1 MELEAVKKRLR
12 AWGKRLGPYRY
23 VLLVLAAGA
32 VLLLWPDGAEETG
45 QPAAAAA
52 QAARAGSLPQFL
64 FLFEGERLR
73 GYCFCIAEREG
84 YSPAL
89 PWWAVHNADELPDEL
104 ARPLLR
110 AGAEVCRACGAAELG
125 NRLREEEAA
134 RA

>member
-1 MELEAVKKRLR
+1 MISIRNSLDMTRAEREEALR
-12 AWGKRLGPYRY
+12 E
-23 VLLVLAAGA
+23 VLALGFCPGGGAGA
-32 VLLLWPDGAEETG
+32 AEL
-45 QPAAAAA
+45 QAAV

-84 YSPAL
+84 YSPVL
-89 PWWAVHNADELPDEL
+89 PWWAVHNADELADEL

-110 AGAEVCRACGAAELG
+110 AGAERSAACGAAELSR
-125 NRLREEEAA
+125 RLRGEEAA

>member
-1 MELEAVKKRLR
+1 MISIRNSLDMTRAEREKALR
-12 AWGKRLGPYRY
+12 E
-23 VLLVLAAGA
+23 VLALGFCPGGRAGA
-32 VLLLWPDGAEETG
+32 AEL
-45 QPAAAAA
+45 QAAV

-64 FLFEGERLR
+64 FRFEGERLR

-89 PWWAVHNADELPDEL
+89 PWWAVHNADELADEL

-110 AGAEVCRACGAAELG
+110 AGAERSAACGAAELSR
-125 NRLREEEAA
+125 RLRGEEAA

>member
-1 MELEAVKKRLR
+1 MISIQNSLDMTRAEREEALR
-12 AWGKRLGPYRY
+12 E
-23 VLLVLAAGA
+23 VLALGFCPGGGAGA
-32 VLLLWPDGAEETG
+32 AEL
-45 QPAAAAA
+45 QAAV

-89 PWWAVHNADELPDEL
+89 PWWAVHNAEELADEL

-110 AGAEVCRACGAAELG
+110 AGAERSAACGAAELSR
-125 NRLREEEAA
+125 RLRGEEAA

>member
-1 MELEAVKKRLR
+1 MISIRNSLDMTRAEREKALR
-12 AWGKRLGPYRY
+12 E
-23 VLLVLAAGA
+23 VLALGFCPGGGAGA
-32 VLLLWPDGAEETG
+32 AEL
-45 QPAAAAA
+45 QAAVQAA
-52 QAARAGSLPQFL
+52 QAGSLPQFL

-89 PWWAVHNADELPDEL
+89 PWWAVHNADELADEL

-110 AGAEVCRACGAAELG
+110 AGAERSAACGAAELSR
-125 NRLREEEAA
+125 RLRGEEAA

>member
-1 MELEAVKKRLR
+1 MISIRNSLDMTRLEREKALR
-12 AWGKRLGPYRY
+12 E
-23 VLLVLAAGA
+23 VLALGFCLGGGAGA
-32 VLLLWPDGAEETG
+32 AEL
-45 QPAAAAA
+45 QAAV

-64 FLFEGERLR
+64 FLFEEERLR

-89 PWWAVHNADELPDEL
+89 PWWAVHNAEELADEL

-110 AGAEVCRACGAAELG
+110 AGAELSAACGAAELSR
-125 NRLREEEAA
+125 RLRGEEAG

>member
-1 MELEAVKKRLR
+1 MISIRNSLDMTRAERNKALR
-12 AWGKRLGPYRY
+12 E
-23 VLLVLAAGA
+23 VLALGFCPGGGAGA
-32 VLLLWPDGAEETG
+32 AEL
-45 QPAAAAA
+45 QAAV

-89 PWWAVHNADELPDEL
+89 PWWAVHNAEELADEL

-110 AGAEVCRACGAAELG
+110 AGAERSAACGAAELSR
-125 NRLREEEAA
+125 RLRGEEAA

>member
-1 MELEAVKKRLR
+1 MISIRNSLDMTRAEREEALR
-12 AWGKRLGPYRY
+12 E
-23 VLLVLAAGA
+23 VLALGFCPGGGAGA
-32 VLLLWPDGAEETG
+32 AEL
-45 QPAAAAA
+45 QAVV
-52 QAARAGSLPQFL
+52 QAAWAGSLPQFL

-89 PWWAVHNADELPDEL
+89 PWWAVHNAEELADEL

-110 AGAEVCRACGAAELG
+110 AGAERSAACGAAELSR
-125 NRLREEEAA
+125 RLRGEEAA

>member
-1 MELEAVKKRLR
+1 MIAIRNSLDMTRAEREEALR
-12 AWGKRLGPYRY
+12 E
-23 VLLVLAAGA
+23 VLALGFCPGGGAGA
-32 VLLLWPDGAEETG
+32 AEL
-45 QPAAAAA
+45 QAAV

-84 YSPAL
+84 YSPVL
-89 PWWAVHNADELPDEL
+89 PWWAVHNAEELADEL

-110 AGAEVCRACGAAELG
+110 AGAERSAACGAAELSR
-125 NRLREEEAA
+125 RLRGEEAA

>member
-1 MELEAVKKRLR
+1 MISIQNSLDMTRAEREEALR
-12 AWGKRLGPYRY
+12 E
-23 VLLVLAAGA
+23 VLALGFCPGGGAGTAELQAA
-32 VLLLWPDGAEETG
+32 V
-45 QPAAAAA
+45 

-89 PWWAVHNADELPDEL
+89 PWWAVHNADELADEL

-110 AGAEVCRACGAAELG
+110 AGAERSAACGAAELSR
-125 NRLREEEAA
+125 RLRGEEAA

>member
-1 MELEAVKKRLR
+1 MISIRNSLDMTRAEREEALR
-12 AWGKRLGPYRY
+12 E
-23 VLLVLAAGA
+23 VLALGFCPGGGAGA
-32 VLLLWPDGAEETG
+32 AEL
-45 QPAAAAA
+45 AAAVQAA
-52 QAARAGSLPQFL
+52 QADSLPQFL

-89 PWWAVHNADELPDEL
+89 PWWAVHNADELADEL

-110 AGAEVCRACGAAELG
+110 AGAERSAACGAAELSR
-125 NRLREEEAA
+125 RLRGEEAA

>member
-1 MELEAVKKRLR
+1 MISIRNSLDMTRAERKKALQE
-12 AWGKRLGPYRY
+12 
-23 VLLVLAAGA
+23 VLALGFCPGGGAGA
-32 VLLLWPDGAEETG
+32 AEL
-45 QPAAAAA
+45 AAAV

-89 PWWAVHNADELPDEL
+89 PWWAVHNADELADEL

-110 AGAEVCRACGAAELG
+110 AGAERSAACGAAELSR
-125 NRLREEEAA
+125 RLRGEEAA

>member
-1 MELEAVKKRLR
+1 MISIRNSLDMTR
-12 AWGKRLGPYRY
+12 AERNKALQE
-23 VLLVLAAGA
+23 VLALGFCPGGGAGA
-32 VLLLWPDGAEETG
+32 AEL
-45 QPAAAAA
+45 QAAV

-89 PWWAVHNADELPDEL
+89 PWWAVHNAEELADEL

-110 AGAEVCRACGAAELG
+110 G
-125 NRLREEEAA
+125 EEAA

>member
-1 MELEAVKKRLR
+1 MISIRNSLDMTR
-12 AWGKRLGPYRY
+12 AERNKALQE
-23 VLLVLAAGA
+23 VLALGFCPGGGAGA
-32 VLLLWPDGAEETG
+32 AEL
-45 QPAAAAA
+45 QAAV

-89 PWWAVHNADELPDEL
+89 PWWAVHNAEELADEL

-110 AGAEVCRACGAAELG
+110 AGAERSAACGAAELSR
-125 NRLREEEAA
+125 RLRGEEAA

>member
-1 MELEAVKKRLR
+1 MISIRNSLDMTRAERKKALR
-12 AWGKRLGPYRY
+12 E
-23 VLLVLAAGA
+23 VLALGFCPGGGAGA
-32 VLLLWPDGAEETG
+32 AEL
-45 QPAAAAA
+45 AAAV

-89 PWWAVHNADELPDEL
+89 PWWAVHTADELADEL

-110 AGAEVCRACGAAELG
+110 AGAERSAACGAAELSR
-125 NRLREEEAA
+125 RLRGEEAA

>member
-1 MELEAVKKRLR
+1 MIAIRNSLDMTRAEREEALR
-12 AWGKRLGPYRY
+12 E
-23 VLLVLAAGA
+23 VLALGFCPGGGAGA
-32 VLLLWPDGAEETG
+32 AEL
-45 QPAAAAA
+45 AAAAR
-52 QAARAGSLPQFL
+52 AARAGSLPQFL

-89 PWWAVHNADELPDEL
+89 PWWAVHNAEELADEL

-110 AGAEVCRACGAAELG
+110 AGAERSAACGAAELSR
-125 NRLREEEAA
+125 RLRGEEAA

>member
-1 MELEAVKKRLR
+1 MISIRNSLDMTR
-12 AWGKRLGPYRY
+12 AERNKALQE
-23 VLLVLAAGA
+23 VLALGFCPGSGAGA
-32 VLLLWPDGAEETG
+32 AEL
-45 QPAAAAA
+45 QAAA

-89 PWWAVHNADELPDEL
+89 PWWAVHNAEELADEL
-104 ARPLLR
+104 ARSLLR
-110 AGAEVCRACGAAELG
+110 AGAERSAACGAAELSR
-125 NRLREEEAA
+125 RLRGEEAA

>member
-1 MELEAVKKRLR
+1 MCISDRTRAEREEALR
-12 AWGKRLGPYRY
+12 E
-23 VLLVLAAGA
+23 VLALGFCPGGGAGA
-32 VLLLWPDGAEETG
+32 AEL
-45 QPAAAAA
+45 QAAV

-89 PWWAVHNADELPDEL
+89 PWWAVHNAEELVDEL

-110 AGAEVCRACGAAELG
+110 AGAERSAACGAAELSR
-125 NRLREEEAA
+125 RLRGEEAA

>member
-1 MELEAVKKRLR
+1 MISIQNSLDMTRAEREEALR
-12 AWGKRLGPYRY
+12 E
-23 VLLVLAAGA
+23 VLALGFCPGGGAGA
-32 VLLLWPDGAEETG
+32 AEL
-45 QPAAAAA
+45 AAAV

-89 PWWAVHNADELPDEL
+89 PWWAVHNAEELADEL

-110 AGAEVCRACGAAELG
+110 AGAERSAACGAAELSR
-125 NRLREEEAA
+125 RLRGEEAA

>member
-1 MELEAVKKRLR
+1 MISIRNSLDMTR
-12 AWGKRLGPYRY
+12 AERNKALQE
-23 VLLVLAAGA
+23 VLALGFCPGGGAGA
-32 VLLLWPDGAEETG
+32 AEL
-45 QPAAAAA
+45 QAAV

-64 FLFEGERLR
+64 VLFEGERLR

-89 PWWAVHNADELPDEL
+89 PWWAVHNAEELADEL

-110 AGAEVCRACGAAELG
+110 AGAERSAACGAAELSR
-125 NRLREEEAA
+125 RLRGEEAA

>member
-1 MELEAVKKRLR
+1 MISIRNSLDMTRAERKKALR
-12 AWGKRLGPYRY
+12 E
-23 VLLVLAAGA
+23 VLALGFCPGGGAGA
-32 VLLLWPDGAEETG
+32 AEL
-45 QPAAAAA
+45 AAAV

-64 FLFEGERLR
+64 FLFERERLR

-89 PWWAVHNADELPDEL
+89 PWWAVHNADELADEL

-110 AGAEVCRACGAAELG
+110 AGAERSAACGAAELSR
-125 NRLREEEAA
+125 RLRGEEAA

>member
-1 MELEAVKKRLR
+1 MISIRNSLDMTRAEREKALR
-12 AWGKRLGPYRY
+12 E
-23 VLLVLAAGA
+23 VLALGFCPGGA
-32 VLLLWPDGAEETG
+32 AEL
-45 QPAAAAA
+45 AAAV

-84 YSPAL
+84 YSPVL
-89 PWWAVHNADELPDEL
+89 PWWAVHNAEELADEL

-110 AGAEVCRACGAAELG
+110 AGAERSAACGAAELSR
-125 NRLREEEAA
+125 RLRGEEAE

>member
-1 MELEAVKKRLR
+1 MISIRNSLDMTRAEREEALR
-12 AWGKRLGPYRY
+12 E
-23 VLLVLAAGA
+23 VLALGFCPGGGAGA
-32 VLLLWPDGAEETG
+32 AEL
-45 QPAAAAA
+45 AAAV

-64 FLFEGERLR
+64 FFFEGERLC

-89 PWWAVHNADELPDEL
+89 PWWAVHNADELADEL

-110 AGAEVCRACGAAELG
+110 AGAERSAACGAAELSR
-125 NRLREEEAA
+125 RLRGEEAE

>member
-1 MELEAVKKRLR
+1 MISIRNSLDMTR
-12 AWGKRLGPYRY
+12 AERNKALQE
-23 VLLVLAAGA
+23 VLALGFCPGGGAGA
-32 VLLLWPDGAEETG
+32 AEL
-45 QPAAAAA
+45 QAAV

-84 YSPAL
+84 YSPVL
-89 PWWAVHNADELPDEL
+89 PWWAVHNADELADEL

-110 AGAEVCRACGAAELG
+110 AGAERSAACGAAELSR
-125 NRLREEEAA
+125 RLRGEEAA

>member
-1 MELEAVKKRLR
+1 MISIRNSLDMTRAERNKALR
-12 AWGKRLGPYRY
+12 E
-23 VLLVLAAGA
+23 VLALGFCPGGGAGA
-32 VLLLWPDGAEETG
+32 AEL
-45 QPAAAAA
+45 AAAV

-89 PWWAVHNADELPDEL
+89 PWWAVHNAEELADEL

-110 AGAEVCRACGAAELG
+110 AGAERSAACGAAELSR
-125 NRLREEEAA
+125 RLRGEEAA

>member
-1 MELEAVKKRLR
+1 MISIRNSLDMTRAEREEALR
-12 AWGKRLGPYRY
+12 E
-23 VLLVLAAGA
+23 VLAMGFCPGGGAGA
-32 VLLLWPDGAEETG
+32 AEL
-45 QPAAAAA
+45 

-89 PWWAVHNADELPDEL
+89 PWWAVHNADELADEL

-110 AGAEVCRACGAAELG
+110 AGAERSAACGAAELSR
-125 NRLREEEAA
+125 RLRGEEAA

>member
-1 MELEAVKKRLR
+1 MIAIRNSLDMTRAEREKALR
-12 AWGKRLGPYRY
+12 E
-23 VLLVLAAGA
+23 VLALGFCPGGGAGA
-32 VLLLWPDGAEETG
+32 AEL
-45 QPAAAAA
+45 AAAVQAA
-52 QAARAGSLPQFL
+52 QAGSLPQFL

-89 PWWAVHNADELPDEL
+89 PWWAVHNAEELADEL

-110 AGAEVCRACGAAELG
+110 AGAERSAACGAAELSR
-125 NRLREEEAA
+125 RLRGEEAE

>member
-1 MELEAVKKRLR
+1 MISIRNSLDMTRAERKKALR
-12 AWGKRLGPYRY
+12 E
-23 VLLVLAAGA
+23 VLALGFCPGGGAGA
-32 VLLLWPDGAEETG
+32 AEL
-45 QPAAAAA
+45 QAAV

-84 YSPAL
+84 CSPVL
-89 PWWAVHNADELPDEL
+89 PWWAVHNAEELADEL

-110 AGAEVCRACGAAELG
+110 AGAERSAACGAAELSR
-125 NRLREEEAA
+125 RLRGEEAE

>member
-1 MELEAVKKRLR
+1 MISIRNSLDMTRAERNKALR
-12 AWGKRLGPYRY
+12 E
-23 VLLVLAAGA
+23 VLALGFCPGSGAGA
-32 VLLLWPDGAEETG
+32 AEL
-45 QPAAAAA
+45 AAV
-52 QAARAGSLPQFL
+52 QAARAGSLPQ

-89 PWWAVHNADELPDEL
+89 PWWAVHNADELADEL

-110 AGAEVCRACGAAELG
+110 G
-125 NRLREEEAA
+125 EEAA

>member
-1 MELEAVKKRLR
+1 MISIRNSLDMTRAEQKEALR
-12 AWGKRLGPYRY
+12 E
-23 VLLVLAAGA
+23 VLALGFCPGGGAGA
-32 VLLLWPDGAEETG
+32 AEL
-45 QPAAAAA
+45 AAAV

-89 PWWAVHNADELPDEL
+89 PWWAVHNAEELADEL

-110 AGAEVCRACGAAELG
+110 AGAERNAACGAAELSR
-125 NRLREEEAA
+125 RLRGEEAA